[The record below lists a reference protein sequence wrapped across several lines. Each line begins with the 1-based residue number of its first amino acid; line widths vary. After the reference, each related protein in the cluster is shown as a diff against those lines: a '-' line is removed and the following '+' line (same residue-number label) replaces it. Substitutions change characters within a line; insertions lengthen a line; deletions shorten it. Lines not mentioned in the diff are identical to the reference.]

1 MQDWYADVSGQASES
16 TYLEFDPWFDAS
28 DEFIK
33 EKEKLETMKTKELLD
48 FWETKQKQNNEK
60 YAECLKIQDSIIKQ
74 FKALGIDDLVLECY
88 GDSERRGEDIYV
100 PEYIPIIKKIK

>member
-60 YAECLKIQDSIIKQ
+60 YAECLKIQDSIIK
-74 FKALGIDDLVLECY
+74 
-88 GDSERRGEDIYV
+88 
-100 PEYIPIIKKIK
+100 